1 MVVVSFFTPKPTAE
15 QVEFVTFTG
24 NYKTL
29 IKQSWNKWDVIASL
43 GVVLIC
49 ALFYIYFW

>member
-24 NYKTL
+24 HYKTL
-29 IKQSWNKWDVIASL
+29 IKQSWNKWDVIASF
-43 GVVLIC
+43 GVVLFC

>member
-1 MVVVSFFTPKPTAE
+1 MVAVSFFTPKPTAE

-29 IKQSWNKWDVIASL
+29 IKQSWNKWDVIASF
-43 GVVLIC
+43 GVVLFC